1 MGKSAATIRFVRNEF
16 IAKYDPT
23 VEDTYRKTVD
33 LNGSVS
39 TVELVDTA
47 GTEQF
52 GGMRDLYYKNADGVV
67 MVCAV
72 NAAPSVK
79 ELSNIRNQ
87 VIDIKG
93 DSQVPMVILLNKI
106 DVEKESWVINPKEL
120 ERQAKD
126 GAFRSS
132 KSVPRRTKTSQRPSI
147 ILSHCA
153 VRASLLL
160 VPPRPTNTKAVVR
173 SCKDQLPCVP
183 CI

>member
-72 NAAPSVK
+72 NAALSVK

-120 ERQAKD
+120 DRQAKEW
-126 GAFRSS
+126 GVQVFQVSAKKNKNITEAFHHIITLSR
-132 KSVPRRTKTSQRPSI
+132 KAKCPTPSPP
-147 ILSHCA
+147 HKQKHKGC
-153 VRASLLL
+153 SLL
-160 VPPRPTNTKAVVR
+160 
-173 SCKDQLPCVP
+173 
-183 CI
+183 